1 MRWDATHCQ
10 AGVKLDGAT
19 ASHDTSSWDTV
30 QCDTWLSSG
39 VWDIVVKTQD
49 VDRQSL
55 FLGVVSRE
63 HWQTTEQKDED
74 GDPIEAPATLLELE
88 DELPVGRV
96 MHAVPVAAHGLRVG
110 LGYLPEDFQ
119 PRGSELKL
127 EDGAAV
133 VVRGFA

>member
-1 MRWDATHCQ
+1 MYMEVTMRWDATHCQ

-74 GDPIEAPATLLELE
+74 GDPIEAPMRDSPHALCMHG
-88 DELPVGRV
+88 DGRLFIK
-96 MHAVPVAAHGLRVG
+96 MQEKDWGLMRM
-110 LGYLPEDFQ
+110 
-119 PRGSELKL
+119 
-127 EDGAAV
+127 
-133 VVRGFA
+133 